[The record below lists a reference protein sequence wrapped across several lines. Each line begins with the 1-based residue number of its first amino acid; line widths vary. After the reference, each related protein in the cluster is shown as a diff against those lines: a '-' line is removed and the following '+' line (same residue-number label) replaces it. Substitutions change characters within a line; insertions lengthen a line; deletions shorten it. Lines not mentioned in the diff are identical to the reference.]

1 MSELCLTLICPPTL
15 EEKLLDML
23 LVDPCVQIF
32 TSTATAAH
40 GASAEQLSAAEQVL
54 GRALASQIQVLI
66 TIADKDALLAR
77 LHHEFAGAGLR
88 YWLSP
93 ILEHGEFV

>member
-1 MSELCLTLICPPTL
+1 LICPPTL